1 MSGANIRNGLLRT
14 GAALTTA
21 FAGYKVAQHQAQSIK
36 DRFPK
41 TEELP
46 HVRVGILA
54 TNNAT
59 SSQAVFDAINRGDL
73 NASVTCILTNNAN
86 AYALKRAADNG
97 VDGVYVPPLPRREKK
112 RTPEEYRHEYHTHV
126 TKALKGYEAELLLLV
141 GYDKI
146 VPPSFVAQ
154 WTMYNVH
161 PSLLP
166 KHGGLYDLEVHKAV
180 LAAGDKE
187 SGATIHLVT
196 DEVDGGPIVLQW
208 RCPVDANETPESL
221 KKKVQALEGPM
232 FVEVVKLFAA
242 QKLALANQEQE
253 AKLNAATQDVMDRVM
268 LRNCP
273 LGP

>member
-1 MSGANIRNGLLRT
+1 MSGGNLRNGSLRA
-14 GAALTTA
+14 GVALTTA
-21 FAGYKVAQHQAQSIK
+21 YAGYKVSQQQAHSIQ
-36 DRFPK
+36 DRFTK

-59 SSQAVFDAINRGDL
+59 SSQAVFDAIKRGEL
-73 NASVTCILTNNAN
+73 NASVGCLITNNSK
-86 AYALKRAADNG
+86 AYALERARLNGADAI
-97 VDGVYVPPLPRREKK
+97 YVPPLPKSDKK
-112 RTPEEYRHEYHTHV
+112 RTKEEYRDEYHAHV
-126 TKALKGYEAELLLLV
+126 TRALKAYDVEVLLLV

-187 SGATIHLVT
+187 SGATIHQVT
-196 DEVDGGPIVLQW
+196 DEVDGGPVILQW
-208 RCPVDANETPESL
+208 KCPVDANETPESL

-232 FVEVVKLFAA
+232 FVDAVKKFAA
-242 QKLALANQEQE
+242 QKLALADKEQ
-253 AKLNAATQDVMDRVM
+253 LNAATKDVMDRVM
-268 LRNCP
+268 MRNCP
-273 LGP
+273 FLSG